1 MVLARGG
8 TPGFSRLRAVH
19 PPSTTASRS
28 AAAAELERLLAEPPS
43 EAARRAD
50 TVFDERNGDRP
61 LVLYGAGGL
70 GRQMHRAL
78 RAVGVTPLAFADRA
92 PTTSEVDGLPLLSLA
107 DAVQR
112 YGQDATFVV
121 TVFNPSFPFLE
132 GRAALEAAGCR
143 HVLPWLP
150 LGWKLGDA
158 LLPQYAAGRP
168 EMVLEAADDVRRA
181 FMLLDD
187 DASRDEYLRQI
198 RWRLHGDYEVLTAP
212 LPVAEQYFSPDVVLV
227 RDDEVFVDC
236 GAYDGDTLA
245 ALLEH
250 AGGSFARFVG
260 FEPDPANL
268 TALHDRVAGL
278 PDGLS
283 ERVEVVE
290 AAVASTAGTVT
301 FGGTGAAAGIAD
313 AGELEVQTVVLD
325 EVLEGPVTYLKMD
338 IEGAELD
345 ALSGAERTVARDR
358 PVLTLCAYHAPD
370 HIWRLP
376 LAVDQIADG
385 YTYRLRRYGADC
397 WDLIVYAL
405 PPGRAA

>member
-1 MVLARGG
+1 MVLAGGG
-8 TPGFSRLRAVH
+8 TPGFSRLRAVQ

-28 AAAAELERLLAEPPS
+28 AAAAELERLLAEPLS

-50 TVFDERNGDRP
+50 AAFDERNGDRP
-61 LVLYGAGGL
+61 IVLYGAGGL

-78 RAVGVTPLAFADRA
+78 RDAGVVPLAFADRA
-92 PTTSEVDGLPLLSLA
+92 PSATEIDGLPLLSLA
-107 DAVQR
+107 EAVER

-121 TVFNPSFPFLE
+121 TVFNPSFPFLD
-132 GRAALEAAGCR
+132 GRAALEGAGCR
-143 HVLPWLP
+143 HVMPWLP

-168 EMVLEAADDVRRA
+168 ETVLEAADDVRRA
-181 FMLLDD
+181 FALLDD
-187 DASRDEYLRQI
+187 EPSRDEYLRQI
-198 RWRLHGDYEVLTAP
+198 RWRLHGDYEALTAP
-212 LPVAEQYFSPDVVLV
+212 LPVADQYFSPDVVRV
-227 RDDEVFVDC
+227 RGDEVFVDC

-250 AGGSFARFVG
+250 AGGSFTRFVA

-278 PDGLS
+278 PEQLA

-301 FGGTGAAAGIAD
+301 FGGLGAAAGIAD
-313 AGELEVQTVVLD
+313 GGALEVQTVVVD
-325 EVLEGPVTYLKMD
+325 DVVDGPVTYLKMD

-345 ALSGAERTVARDR
+345 ALAGAERTIARDR

-376 LAVDQIADG
+376 LAVEQIAEG

-405 PPGRAA
+405 PSGRAA